1 MKIEDFN
8 YNLPENLIAQHPIYP
23 RDYAKLMVLNRKDK
37 SICHR
42 RFYDIIQ
49 YLSKGD
55 VLVLNDTRVIRARVK
70 GLKEGTKGKREVFLL
85 SYLGDFR
92 WKALVSP
99 AKRTHKGDRILIDK
113 DSRIYVEIEE
123 RGVSGENVVRFET
136 HGLSMEE
143 ILKTVGNIPLPPYI
157 KGKIVNEEEYQT
169 VFSEKDGAVAAPT
182 AGLHFTEDL
191 LEKVKEKGVKVVYIT
206 LHVGL
211 GTFRP
216 VKETIEKHKM
226 HREEFFISEETA
238 RIINESKMAG
248 GKVFACGTTTVR
260 ALETAATFNGVLKPM
275 KGKTRL
281 FIKPGYPFKVVDAI
295 ITNFHFP
302 RTTLLMLVAA
312 FAGKDF
318 ILDAYNVAVKECYRF
333 YSFGDAMLIIYRRG

>member
-23 RDYAKLMVLNRKDK
+23 RDYAKLMVLDRRDK

-49 YLSKGD
+49 YLNKDD

-85 SYLGDFR
+85 NYLGDYR

-99 AKRTHKGDRILIDK
+99 AKRTHKGDKILMDK
-113 DSRIYVEIEE
+113 GSRIYVEIEE
-123 RGVSGENVVRFET
+123 RGMNGENVVRFEAS
-136 HGLSMEE
+136 GLSMEE
-143 ILKTVGNIPLPPYI
+143 ILKIAGNIPLPPYI

-216 VKETIEKHKM
+216 VKEEIEKHKM
-226 HREEFFISEETA
+226 HGEEFFISEETA
-238 RIINESKMAG
+238 QIINESKMAG
-248 GKVFACGTTTVR
+248 GKVFACGTTAVR
-260 ALETAATFNGVLKPM
+260 SLETAATSRV
-275 KGKTRL
+275 
-281 FIKPGYPFKVVDAI
+281 
-295 ITNFHFP
+295 
-302 RTTLLMLVAA
+302 
-312 FAGKDF
+312 
-318 ILDAYNVAVKECYRF
+318 
-333 YSFGDAMLIIYRRG
+333 SF